1 MNYQN
6 LIRNGEF
13 KMSCEDKVCS
23 RCFRKDVRE
32 YVTYNDYNLCTK
44 CIDTIDKI
52 NHINRPIPLVTMK
65 QNIYNI
71 DNNYIDNNKIYINEI
86 NQKFKIIDRISHENF
101 KIMINDK
108 IKILHYKEIID
119 KYWDCLSFCDKEYI
133 INLND

>member
-1 MNYQN
+1 MNYKEM
-6 LIRNGEF
+6 IKNGEF
-13 KMSCEDKVCS
+13 KISDEDKVCS

-52 NHINRPIPLVTMK
+52 NNINRQIPLVTMH

-71 DNNYIDNNKIYINEI
+71 DNNYIHNNLYINEI
-86 NQKFKIIDRISHENF
+86 LHKFKIIDRISHDTF
-101 KIMINDK
+101 KIMLNDK